1 MRSGGANYRDEDRLV
16 HMMRTIERIK
26 SKKDGLERSMMCE
39 GDDCTELII
48 YNLQV
53 LGEAANNISEA
64 FCAEHPAIDFAG
76 WAGLRHRLVH
86 DYANIDLDIVWNA
99 ICYDLPILDE
109 LLKPIVESLPEEP
122 KLPDNM
128 DEFV

>member
-1 MRSGGANYRDEDRLV
+1 MRSGGANYRDEDRLL
-16 HMMRTIERIK
+16 HMMRTVERIK
-26 SKKDGLERSMMCE
+26 SKMEGLERSMMRE

-53 LGEAANNISEA
+53 LGEAANNISDA
-64 FCAEHPAIDFAG
+64 FCAEHPEIDFAG

-99 ICYDLPILDE
+99 ISYDLPILEE
-109 LLKPIVESLPEEP
+109 LLKPIVELLPKEP
-122 KLPDNM
+122 LLPDNM
-128 DEFV
+128 DEFI

>member
-1 MRSGGANYRDEDRLV
+1 MRSGGANYRDEDCLV

-26 SKKDGLERSMMCE
+26 SKKEGLERSMMCE

-53 LGEAANNISEA
+53 LGEAANNISDA
-64 FCAEHPAIDFAG
+64 FCAEHPEIDFAG

-99 ICYDLPILDE
+99 ISYDLPILDE
-109 LLKPIVESLPEEP
+109 LLKPIVELLPKEP
-122 KLPDNM
+122 LLPDNM
-128 DEFV
+128 DEFI

>member
-26 SKKDGLERSMMCE
+26 SKKEGLERSMMCE

-48 YNLQV
+48 YNSQV

-64 FCAEHPAIDFAG
+64 FCAEHPEIDFAG

-122 KLPDNM
+122 LLPDNM
-128 DEFV
+128 DEFI

>member
-1 MRSGGANYRDEDRLV
+1 MGYFVAIYRSALKNIQTFVLSNHSFVGLAKCGRWTSFRFSKV
-16 HMMRTIERIK
+16 HATLFSAPRVST
-26 SKKDGLERSMMCE
+26 
-39 GDDCTELII
+39 
-48 YNLQV
+48 
-53 LGEAANNISEA
+53 
-64 FCAEHPAIDFAG
+64 
-76 WAGLRHRLVH
+76 
-86 DYANIDLDIVWNA
+86 WNA

>member
-1 MRSGGANYRDEDRLV
+1 MRSGGANYRDEDRLL
-16 HMMRTIERIK
+16 HMMRTVERIK
-26 SKKDGLERSMMCE
+26 SKMEGLERSMMRE

-53 LGEAANNISEA
+53 LGEAANNISDA
-64 FCAEHPAIDFAG
+64 FCAEHPEIDFAG

-99 ICYDLPILDE
+99 ISYDLPILDE
-109 LLKPIVESLPEEP
+109 LLKPIVELLPKDP
-122 KLPDNM
+122 LLPDNM
-128 DEFV
+128 GEFI

>member
-1 MRSGGANYRDEDRLV
+1 MRSGGANYRDEDCLV

-26 SKKDGLERSMMCE
+26 SKKEGLERSMMCE

-64 FCAEHPAIDFAG
+64 FCAEHPEIDFAG

-122 KLPDNM
+122 LLPDNM
-128 DEFV
+128 DEFI

>member
-1 MRSGGANYRDEDRLV
+1 MQNILRL
-16 HMMRTIERIK
+16 IF
-26 SKKDGLERSMMCE
+26 S
-39 GDDCTELII
+39 
-48 YNLQV
+48 
-53 LGEAANNISEA
+53 
-64 FCAEHPAIDFAG
+64 G

>member
-1 MRSGGANYRDEDRLV
+1 MRSGGANYRDEDRLL
-16 HMMRTIERIK
+16 HMMRTVERIK
-26 SKKDGLERSMMCE
+26 SKMEGLERSMMRK

-53 LGEAANNISEA
+53 LGEAANNISDA
-64 FCAEHPAIDFAG
+64 FCAEHPEIDFAG

-99 ICYDLPILDE
+99 ISYDLPILDE
-109 LLKPIVESLPEEP
+109 LLKPIVELLPKEP
-122 KLPDNM
+122 LLPDNM
-128 DEFV
+128 DEFI

>member
-1 MRSGGANYRDEDRLV
+1 MRSDGANYRDEDRLL
-16 HMMRTIERIK
+16 HMMRTVERIK
-26 SKKDGLERSMMCE
+26 SKMEGLERSMMRE

-53 LGEAANNISEA
+53 LGEAANNISDA
-64 FCAEHPAIDFAG
+64 FCAEHPEIDFAG

-99 ICYDLPILDE
+99 ISYDLPILDE
-109 LLKPIVESLPEEP
+109 LLKPIVELLPKEP
-122 KLPDNM
+122 LLPDNM
-128 DEFV
+128 DEFI

>member
-26 SKKDGLERSMMCE
+26 SKKEGLERSMMCE

-48 YNLQV
+48 YNLHV

-64 FCAEHPAIDFAG
+64 FCAEHPEIDFAG

-122 KLPDNM
+122 LIPDNM
-128 DEFV
+128 DEFI

>member
-64 FCAEHPAIDFAG
+64 FCAEHPEIDFAG

-99 ICYDLPILDE
+99 ISYDLPILDE
-109 LLKPIVESLPEEP
+109 LLKPIVELLPKEP
-122 KLPDNM
+122 LLPDNM
-128 DEFV
+128 DEFI

>member
-16 HMMRTIERIK
+16 HMTRTIERIK
-26 SKKDGLERSMMCE
+26 SKKEGLERSMMCE

-53 LGEAANNISEA
+53 LGEAANNISDA
-64 FCAEHPAIDFAG
+64 FCAEHPEIDFAG

-99 ICYDLPILDE
+99 ISYDLPILDE
-109 LLKPIVESLPEEP
+109 LLKPIVELLPKEP
-122 KLPDNM
+122 LLPDNM
-128 DEFV
+128 DEFI

>member
-26 SKKDGLERSMMCE
+26 SKKEGLERSMMCE

-53 LGEAANNISEA
+53 LGEAANNISDA
-64 FCAEHPAIDFAG
+64 FCAEHPEIDFAG

-99 ICYDLPILDE
+99 ISYDLPILDE
-109 LLKPIVESLPEEP
+109 LLKPIVELLPKEP
-122 KLPDNM
+122 LLPDNM
-128 DEFV
+128 DEFI

>member
-26 SKKDGLERSMMCE
+26 SKMEGLERSMMCE

-53 LGEAANNISEA
+53 LGEAANNISDV
-64 FCAEHPAIDFAG
+64 FCAEYPEIDFAG

-109 LLKPIVESLPEEP
+109 LLKPIVESLPGEP

>member
-1 MRSGGANYRDEDRLV
+1 MRSDGANYRDEDRLV
-16 HMMRTIERIK
+16 HMMRTVERIK
-26 SKKDGLERSMMCE
+26 SKMEGLERSMMRE

-53 LGEAANNISEA
+53 LGEAANNISDA
-64 FCAEHPAIDFAG
+64 FCAEHPEIDFAG

-99 ICYDLPILDE
+99 ISYDLPILDE
-109 LLKPIVESLPEEP
+109 LLKPIVELLPKEP
-122 KLPDNM
+122 LLPDNM
-128 DEFV
+128 DEFI

>member
-16 HMMRTIERIK
+16 HMMRTVERIK
-26 SKKDGLERSMMCE
+26 SKMEGLERSMMRE

-53 LGEAANNISEA
+53 LGEAANNISDA
-64 FCAEHPAIDFAG
+64 FCAEHPEIDFAG

-99 ICYDLPILDE
+99 ISYDLPILDE
-109 LLKPIVESLPEEP
+109 LLKPIVELLPKEP
-122 KLPDNM
+122 LLPDNM
-128 DEFV
+128 DEFI

>member
-26 SKKDGLERSMMCE
+26 SKKEGLERSMMCE

-64 FCAEHPAIDFAG
+64 FCAEHPEIDFAG

-99 ICYDLPILDE
+99 ISYDLPILDE
-109 LLKPIVESLPEEP
+109 LLKPIVELLPKEP
-122 KLPDNM
+122 LLPDNM
-128 DEFV
+128 DEFI

>member
-1 MRSGGANYRDEDRLV
+1 MRSGSANYRDEDRLL
-16 HMMRTIERIK
+16 HMMRTVERIK
-26 SKKDGLERSMMCE
+26 SKMEGLERSMMRE

-53 LGEAANNISEA
+53 LGEAANNISDA
-64 FCAEHPAIDFAG
+64 FCAEHPEIDFAG

-99 ICYDLPILDE
+99 ISYDLPILDE
-109 LLKPIVESLPEEP
+109 LLKPIVELLPKEP
-122 KLPDNM
+122 LLPDNM
-128 DEFV
+128 DEFI

>member
-16 HMMRTIERIK
+16 HMMRTIDRIK
-26 SKKDGLERSMMCE
+26 SKKEGLERSMMCE

-53 LGEAANNISEA
+53 LGEAANNISDA
-64 FCAEHPAIDFAG
+64 FCAEHPEIDFAG

-99 ICYDLPILDE
+99 ISYDLPILDE
-109 LLKPIVESLPEEP
+109 LLKPIVELLPKEP
-122 KLPDNM
+122 LLPDNM
-128 DEFV
+128 DEFI

>member
-1 MRSGGANYRDEDRLV
+1 MRGGGANYRDEDRLV
-16 HMMRTIERIK
+16 HMMRAVERIK
-26 SKKDGLERSMMCE
+26 TKMKGLERSMMSE

-53 LGEAANNISEA
+53 LGEAANNVSDA
-64 FCAEHPAIDFAG
+64 CCAEYPEIDFAG

-99 ICYDLPILDE
+99 ICHDLPILDE
-109 LLKPIVESLPEEP
+109 LLRPIVESFPEEP
-122 KLPDNM
+122 NLPDNL
-128 DEFV
+128 DEFI

>member
-26 SKKDGLERSMMCE
+26 SKKEGLERSMMCE

-53 LGEAANNISEA
+53 
-64 FCAEHPAIDFAG
+64 F
-76 WAGLRHRLVH
+76 R
-86 DYANIDLDIVWNA
+86 
-99 ICYDLPILDE
+99 
-109 LLKPIVESLPEEP
+109 
-122 KLPDNM
+122 
-128 DEFV
+128 

>member
-26 SKKDGLERSMMCE
+26 SKKEGLERSMMCE

-64 FCAEHPAIDFAG
+64 FCAEHPEIDFAG

-99 ICYDLPILDE
+99 ISYDLPILDE
-109 LLKPIVESLPEEP
+109 LLKPIVESLPGEP

>member
-1 MRSGGANYRDEDRLV
+1 MRSGGANYRDEDRLL
-16 HMMRTIERIK
+16 HMMRTVERIK
-26 SKKDGLERSMMCE
+26 SKMEGLERSMMRE

-53 LGEAANNISEA
+53 LGEAANNISDA
-64 FCAEHPAIDFAG
+64 FCAEHPEIDFAG

-99 ICYDLPILDE
+99 ISYDLPILDE
-109 LLKPIVESLPEEP
+109 LLKPIVELLPKEP
-122 KLPDNM
+122 LLPDNM
-128 DEFV
+128 DKFI

>member
-26 SKKDGLERSMMCE
+26 SKKEGRERSMMCE

-53 LGEAANNISEA
+53 LGEAANNISDA
-64 FCAEHPAIDFAG
+64 FCAEYPEIDFAG

-109 LLKPIVESLPEEP
+109 LLKPIIDSLPEEP
-122 KLPDNM
+122 MFPNNM

>member
-26 SKKDGLERSMMCE
+26 SKKEGLERSMMCE

-53 LGEAANNISEA
+53 LGEAANNISDA
-64 FCAEHPAIDFAG
+64 FCAEHPEIDFAG
-76 WAGLRHRLVH
+76 WSGLRHRLVH

>member
-1 MRSGGANYRDEDRLV
+1 MRSGGANYRDEDRLE

-26 SKKDGLERSMMCE
+26 SKMKGLERSMMCE

-53 LGEAANNISEA
+53 LGEAANNISDA
-64 FCAEHPAIDFAG
+64 FCAEHPEIDFAG

-99 ICYDLPILDE
+99 ICYDLPILDD
-109 LLKPIVESLPEEP
+109 LLKPIIDSLPKEP
-122 KLPDNM
+122 MLPDNM

>member
-1 MRSGGANYRDEDRLV
+1 MRSGGANYRDEDRLL
-16 HMMRTIERIK
+16 HMMRTVERIK
-26 SKKDGLERSMMCE
+26 SKMEGLERSMMRE

-53 LGEAANNISEA
+53 LGEAANNISDS
-64 FCAEHPAIDFAG
+64 FCAEHPEIDFAG

-99 ICYDLPILDE
+99 ISYDLPILDE
-109 LLKPIVESLPEEP
+109 LLKPIVELLPKEP
-122 KLPDNM
+122 LLPDNM
-128 DEFV
+128 DEFI

>member
-26 SKKDGLERSMMCE
+26 SKKEGLERSMMCE

-53 LGEAANNISEA
+53 LGEAANNISDVCLRA
-64 FCAEHPAIDFAG
+64 FCFDKRE
-76 WAGLRHRLVH
+76 
-86 DYANIDLDIVWNA
+86 
-99 ICYDLPILDE
+99 
-109 LLKPIVESLPEEP
+109 
-122 KLPDNM
+122 
-128 DEFV
+128 